1 MKTEWRLVCR
11 PRVGDKKLQKKE
23 WRALVGLLRPIR
35 CPKCRTYTEQVK
47 VNGINRGCVAC
58 ESIFTRAQSR
68 RALKGPRGYLPKLNA
83 A

>member
-11 PRVGDKKLQKKE
+11 PRSAEKKLQKKE

-35 CPKCRTYTEQVK
+35 CPKCRAYTEQVK
-47 VNGINRGCVAC
+47 VDSERRGCVAC
-58 ESIFTRAQSR
+58 DSIFTRAQSR
-68 RALKGPRGYLPKLNA
+68 RAFKGPRGYLPRKKA